1 MINLLTPEDDM
12 PPWAAAS
19 LPSGETGEEQNT
31 TLQWESIMSHMLY
44 PYNPV

>member
-1 MINLLTPEDDM
+1 MINLLTPEDGM
-12 PPWAAAS
+12 SPLAAAS